1 MVDVITT
8 NKYEL
13 ALKNINVTCR
23 KSDGYI
29 NATQL
34 CKAGDRKFNTYYR
47 RKKTKEF
54 LKVFSIDTQICVD
67 SLIKYNSSYGE
78 ERSSWVHP
86 HIAINIAQWISAEFD
101 VKVSRWIYELMLF
114 GNVTLNSER
123 SYEELEKKL
132 KEQTMLAET
141 LSNSL
146 NSLTMEYK
154 KLKKSHRQILKHKSV
169 HYFKKGKCVYLI
181 SNILEDETRTKIG
194 STWDINTRLK
204 NLRTGIP
211 FLRLHYLVFTD
222 DYELIEKIL
231 KNHYKNELD
240 PNNHEFISTDN
251 ISSIITKI
259 RESMVLIKSD
269 YTEISNEE
277 LIKYNIDTEE
287 ENTQDI
293 KLDNDFYN
301 IETTHIEIDKKQ
313 DEIDKKQDE
322 IDNKQDTE
330 IDNKQEIIK
339 LIIKICPGKHHELE
353 EDRILDSTNFHKNK
367 ATKDGYATYCKK
379 CTSKDRYKNEDRL
392 IKKEIQYDKKLFK
405 WCSGISHNYSSD
417 RIVKID
423 NFHKNSSV
431 KGGLSTYCKECTGQ
445 IKYGKDRKKR
455 NMKYKQEPPNI
466 TKDTHKWCTDCE
478 LILERKEFHNNKNA
492 LDGLQNE
499 CIICRKN
506 KRKS

>member
-13 ALKNINVTCR
+13 ALKNINVICR

-34 CKAGDRKFNTYYR
+34 CQAGDRKFNTYYR

-54 LKVFSIDTQICVD
+54 LEVFSIETQNCVD
-67 SLIKYNSSYGE
+67 SLINYNSAYGE
-78 ERSSWVHP
+78 ERSTWVHP
-86 HIAINIAQWISAEFD
+86 QIAINIAQWISAEFD
-101 VKVSRWIYELMLF
+101 VKVSKWIYELMLF

-146 NSLTMEYK
+146 NSLTMEHK
-154 KLKKSHRQILKHKSV
+154 KLKKSHREILRHKSI

-181 SNILEDETRTKIG
+181 SNILEGETRAKIG

-211 FLRLHYLVFTD
+211 FLRLHYLVFTE

-259 RESMVLIKSD
+259 RESMTLIKSD
-269 YTEISNEE
+269 HTETPDDEM
-277 LIKYNIDTEE
+277 IKYNIDTNEE
-287 ENTQDI
+287 KVEPLSFDKIYIKPVEFSKEN
-293 KLDNDFYN
+293 KSLDVCF
-301 IETTHIEIDKKQ
+301 
-313 DEIDKKQDE
+313 
-322 IDNKQDTE
+322 TE
-330 IDNKQEIIK
+330 IIGVTTTGIIK
-339 LIIKICPGKHHELE
+339 RCPGKCHELE
-353 EDRILDSTNFHKNK
+353 EDRMLESSNFHKNK

-379 CTSKDRYKNEDRL
+379 CASNDRYKNEDRL
-392 IKKEIQYDKKLFK
+392 KKKEIHYDKKLFK
-405 WCSGISHNYSSD
+405 WCAGISHINTAD
-417 RIVKID
+417 RVVNID
-423 NFHKNSSV
+423 NFHKNASS
-431 KGGLSTYCKECTGQ
+431 KDCLSVYCKECTGQ
-445 IKYGKDRKKR
+445 LKYGKDRKKR
-455 NMKYKQEPPNI
+455 IVKYTQAPPNI
-466 TKDTHKWCTDCE
+466 PKDTHKWCTDCE
-478 LILERKEFHNNKNA
+478 LILERKEFHSNKKA
-492 LDGLQNE
+492 VDGLQNE
-499 CIICRKN
+499 CINCRKN
-506 KRKS
+506 KRKY